1 MTHDAIDFVIHYDSM
16 LDQLKNQLDPKFH
29 PVWLRFKY
37 LDPHDLVSPE
47 MTFGSFNSMIHHL
60 AMLIWVE
67 YIDHGHSLEN

>member
-1 MTHDAIDFVIHYDSM
+1 MTNDAVDFVIHYDSM
-16 LDQLKNQLDPKFH
+16 LDQLKDQLDPKFH
-29 PVWLRFKY
+29 PVWLRFRY

-47 MTFGSFNSMIHHL
+47 MTFGSYENMVHHL